1 MSLSSLSSVSRFFPT
16 CFQFKLSKS
25 LVQHSHKRS
34 TTVDL
39 SKPWRQLLLT
49 FLWVHSCSVASSRGI
64 LSWHPL
70 GVQVQVSEPHPGR
83 CNRSGLL
90 IGDYYLTICQWPN
103 WLLNAGSLCSGRK
116 VSVLF
121 DREWKTTKWTIVEPC
136 EQKIGHSLRPHKRS
150 HTTHLKSVFFSQRDN
165 IRFIYNFYTGTY
177 FHLNMGGK
185 SWGHRFFCASC
196 PSLWGVSS
204 ISDNF
209 LPFVSFMFYEHWLIA
224 MYIWQYS
231 QQIHR

>member
-1 MSLSSLSSVSRFFPT
+1 MSLSSLSSVSRLFPT
-16 CFQFKLSKS
+16 CFQIKLSKS

-49 FLWVHSCSVASSRGI
+49 FQWVHSCSVASSRGI
-64 LSWHPL
+64 LWEIRSRYL
-70 GVQVQVSEPHPGR
+70 SRPHPGR

-150 HTTHLKSVFFSQRDN
+150 HSTHLKSVYFSSN
-165 IRFIYNFYTGTY
+165 KETLGLFTTFI
-177 FHLNMGGK
+177 L
-185 SWGHRFFCASC
+185 
-196 PSLWGVSS
+196 
-204 ISDNF
+204 
-209 LPFVSFMFYEHWLIA
+209 EHIF
-224 MYIWQYS
+224 I
-231 QQIHR
+231 